1 MRLALITTTINVPK
15 VLALYRK
22 FGPDVPFF
30 VAGDHKTPVEAVSF
44 CEKLGNCRFYSPQ
57 DQRDLGYK
65 CSELIGFNNDSRR
78 NIALLEAVKSGAEII
93 LSVDD
98 DMLVCGPAFFHQ
110 IHWPFEDGFTGLK
123 LGLPGHWMNHTCFT
137 MPGTLAR
144 GLPLDVSFA
153 TQIGGVVDAKIG
165 AIQGIILG
173 TPDSA
178 ATDAITN
185 RSFVHSASDI
195 LRNGFVAHP
204 DCLTVF
210 NSQLTAFRRELAPG
224 FAQFYKWQGRNTDIF
239 ASLIMRRMMQAMDM
253 YTYYGPPMGFH
264 AREARPLFKDLKA
277 EMYGLE
283 HIEEFAAVVNE
294 ADILMDMTPVEMCRS
309 IYDSL
314 EETDWFDGEN
324 YYVAQAFL
332 DDIEGVL

>member
-1 MRLALITTTINVPK
+1 MRLALITTTVNVPK

-22 FGPDVPFF
+22 FGPDISFF
-30 VAGDHKTPVEAVSF
+30 VSGDLKTPPEAADCCAS
-44 CEKLGNCRFYSPQ
+44 LGNCEYYSPER
-57 DQRDLGYK
+57 QRSLNYK
-65 CSELIGFNNDSRR
+65 SSELIGWSSDSRR

-98 DMLVCGPAFFHQ
+98 DMLPCGSAFFYQ
-110 IHWPFEDGFTGLK
+110 LLWPFEDGFTGLK

-137 MPGTLAR
+137 MPSTLAR
-144 GLPLDVSFA
+144 GLPIGESFPA
-153 TQIGGVVDAKIG
+153 QIGGVVDAEIG
-165 AIQGIILG
+165 VIQGIILG
-173 TPDSA
+173 TPDAS

-185 RSFVHSASDI
+185 RSFIHSASDI

-239 ASLIMRRMMQAMDM
+239 ASLIMRRMMQAMGLF
-253 YTYYGPPMGFH
+253 TYFGPPMGFH
-264 AREARPLFKDLKA
+264 AREPRPLFKDLKA
-277 EMYGLE
+277 ELYGLE
-283 HIEEFAAVVNE
+283 HIQEFAAVVNE
-294 ADILMDMTPVEMCRS
+294 ADILMDMSPVEMCRS

-314 EETDWFDGEN
+314 SGTDFFDGEN
-324 YYVAQAFL
+324 HYVAHAFL
-332 DDIEGVL
+332 DDIEGVM